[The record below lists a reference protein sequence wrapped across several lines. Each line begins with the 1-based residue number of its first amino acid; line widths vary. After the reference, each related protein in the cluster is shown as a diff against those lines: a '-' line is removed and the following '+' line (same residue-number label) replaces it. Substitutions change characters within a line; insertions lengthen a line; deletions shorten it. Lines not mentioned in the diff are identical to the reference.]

1 MFHGGVCL
9 GVSDLSLNYYEDIYY
24 HLRRLKND
32 ETYIKYIISILDINF
47 MKDPDETKLIVNNII
62 QIAEGNDYKLALGWG
77 YAFEGALY
85 FYKGNTLQAY
95 ENFSKAYD
103 VFRVFEETE
112 GQIYCCN
119 GMLGIYSYYGQFK
132 DAIDWGIKGLEL
144 ALEADL
150 DYKIASIN
158 INIVSLYIKYE
169 MYEEAQSVIDR
180 LEAYRSG
187 INCECKLLRDIDKAI
202 IQIKK
207 KNYTEALNL
216 VKRAIEKSKTDN
228 INGLK
233 DRVFLTAAVLYSKMG
248 EYEIAEEYFQQAI
261 DYADRF
267 KSQRKSE
274 ILKSFGS
281 HYFRFGEVDKA
292 ERFLLEAEIEGRNLD
307 KRFELIDIFYKLS
320 KIYSGKNDYKRAY
333 GYSKARNQIMGDILS
348 AQTSLAF
355 SKVNAKNTQLD
366 MVLYQEMYETINVI
380 SDIGKRITSSLEL
393 EDVVDIIY
401 SEVGKIM
408 NVDLL
413 GIGFFYKNEYIEYE
427 FLVDR
432 GNKTNPIKI
441 HMGENVSFSEYCIK
455 NNVDILVKDSQKEYR
470 KYMSLDGKFKYND
483 IGRPMSHIYC
493 PMVLGEN
500 IIGIITVQHYSP
512 DVYNYKDL
520 TKIKLLSNYVSVA
533 LENSKLYKE
542 AKYFSKYDQLT
553 GVYNRR
559 EIYKIGNDIFSASRN
574 FNKPVS
580 ILMIDIDK
588 FKKINDSY
596 GHYIGD
602 RVLEYTG
609 NILNNRLSS
618 HGYVGRYGGEEF
630 MVLLPNVEQD
640 KALEFAEAIRNF
652 LEKTEF
658 EADNTKFNA
667 TASIGVHTVCGNM
680 TDFEKCV
687 HLADTALYKAKS
699 EGRNQV
705 VVL

>member
-1 MFHGGVCL
+1 MFHGGVYL
-9 GVSDLSLNYYEDIYY
+9 GVSELSLNYYEDIYY
-24 HLRRLKND
+24 HLKRLKDD
-32 ETYIKYIISILDINF
+32 ETYIRYINNIVDINF
-47 MKDPDETKLIVNNII
+47 MKDPDETKLLVNNII
-62 QIAEGNDYKLALGWG
+62 QIAEANDYKLALAWG
-77 YAFEGALY
+77 YAFEGSLY
-85 FYKGNTLQAY
+85 FYKGNVLQAY

-103 VFRVFEETE
+103 IFRVFEETE

-119 GMLGIYSYYGQFK
+119 GMIGIYSYYGQFK

-144 ALEADL
+144 ALEGDL
-150 DYKIASIN
+150 NYKIASIN

-169 MYEEAQSVIDR
+169 MYDEAQSVIDR
-180 LEAYRSG
+180 LEAYNSG
-187 INCECKLLRDIDKAI
+187 LNYECKVLRDLDKAI

-207 KNYTEALNL
+207 RNYSEALNL
-216 VKRAIEKSKTDN
+216 VKNAMEKTKVDSL
-228 INGLK
+228 NGLK
-233 DRVFLTAAVLYSKMG
+233 DRVFLTAAVLYSKME
-248 EYEIAEEYFQQAI
+248 EYNLAEEYFKQALS
-261 DYADRF
+261 YAERF
-267 KSQRKSE
+267 KSQVKSE
-274 ILKSFGS
+274 VLKSFGS

-292 ERFLLEAEIEGRNLD
+292 KKILLEAEIEGRNLD

-320 KIYSGKNDYKRAY
+320 KIYAEKNDYKKAY
-333 GYSKARNQIMGDILS
+333 GYSKARNQMIGDILS

-366 MVLYQEMYETINVI
+366 IVLYQEMYETINVI

-401 SEVGKIM
+401 KEVRKIM
-408 NVDLL
+408 KVDFL

-427 FLVDR
+427 FLVDK
-432 GNKTNPIKI
+432 GKKI
-441 HMGENVSFSEYCIK
+441 TPMKIYMGENVSFSEYCIK
-455 NNVDILVKDSQKEYR
+455 NNIDILVKDSQKEYR
-470 KYMSLDGKFKYND
+470 KYMALDGKFKYND

-493 PMVLGEN
+493 PMVLGEK
-500 IIGIITVQHYSP
+500 IMGIITVQHYSP
-512 DVYNYKDL
+512 DIYNYKDL

-559 EIYKIGNDIFSASRN
+559 EIYKIGNEIFRSCNN
-574 FNKPVS
+574 FKKPIS

-602 RVLEYTG
+602 RVLECTG
-609 NILNNRLSS
+609 KILNKELSTN
-618 HGYVGRYGGEEF
+618 GYVGRYGGEEF
-630 MVLLPNVEQD
+630 MALLPGVE
-640 KALEFAEAIRNF
+640 KENALKCAEAIRNF

-658 EADNTKFNA
+658 EAENKKFNA
-667 TASIGVHTVCGNM
+667 TASIGVHTVCSDIA
-680 TDFEKCV
+680 DFEKCV
-687 HLADTALYKAKS
+687 NLADAALYKAKTY
-699 EGRNQV
+699 GRNQV

>member
-1 MFHGGVCL
+1 MFHGGAYL
-9 GVSDLSLNYYEDIYY
+9 GVSELSLNYYEDIYY

-32 ETYIKYIISILDINF
+32 ETYIRYINNIVDINF
-47 MKDPDETKLIVNNII
+47 MKDLDETKIIVNNII
-62 QIAEGNDYKLALGWG
+62 QIAEAKDYKLALGWG

-85 FYKGNTLQAY
+85 FYKGNALQAY
-95 ENFSKAYD
+95 ENFSKSYD
-103 VFRVFEETE
+103 IFRIFEEIE

-144 ALEADL
+144 ALDGDL
-150 DYKIASIN
+150 NYKIASIN

-169 MYEEAQSVIDR
+169 MYDEAQSVIDR

-187 INCECKLLRDIDKAI
+187 VNSECKILRDIDKAI

-207 KNYTEALNL
+207 KNYIEALNL
-216 VKRAIEKSKTDN
+216 VKNAIAKSNADN

-248 EYEIAEEYFQQAI
+248 ERELAEEYFEQALN
-261 DYADRF
+261 YSERF

-274 ILKSFGS
+274 ILKSYGS
-281 HYFRFGEVDKA
+281 HYFRFGEIDKA
-292 ERFLLEAEIEGRNLD
+292 EKLLIEAEIEGRNLD
-307 KRFELIDIFYKLS
+307 KRFELIDIFCKLS
-320 KIYSGKNDYKRAY
+320 KIYAEKGNYKKAY
-333 GYSKARNQIMGDILS
+333 GYSKVRNQIMGDILS

-366 MVLYQEMYETINVI
+366 MALYQEMYETINVI

-413 GIGFFYKNEYIEYE
+413 GIGFFYQNEYVEYE

-432 GNKTNPIKI
+432 GEKTSPIKI
-441 HMGENVSFSEYCIK
+441 YIGENVSFSEYCIK

-483 IGRPMSHIYC
+483 DGRPMSHIYC

-512 DVYNYKDL
+512 DMYNYKDL

-559 EIYKIGNDIFSASRN
+559 ELYKIGNDIFGVRKDS
-574 FNKPVS
+574 NKPVS

-596 GHYIGD
+596 GHCIGD

-609 NILNNRLSS
+609 NILNKELSS
-618 HGYVGRYGGEEF
+618 YGYVGRYGGEEF
-630 MVLLPNVEQD
+630 MALLPGVE
-640 KALEFAEAIRNF
+640 KLEAVEFAESIRCF

-658 EADNTKFNA
+658 EADNIKFNA
-667 TASIGVHTVCGNM
+667 TASIGVHTVCGDAM
-680 TDFEKCV
+680 DFEKCV
-687 HLADTALYKAKS
+687 HLADTALYRAKS
-699 EGRNQV
+699 DGRNQV
-705 VVL
+705 VVI